1 MVKSKQTSA
10 ELTNTTLVRLQGFGY
25 TYKVVILSEVISSEL
40 LRKSFDDFV
49 CLKAFIVVVRRN
61 DIFLMISTEKR
72 LCGFL
77 PFLTSC
83 KVHKQLVLKPRR
95 KSCASWLYFVSPEMC
110 VRFQYCKN

>member
-77 PFLTSC
+77 LFLTSS
-83 KVHKQLVLKPRR
+83 KVHKQLVMKPRR
-95 KSCASWLYFVSPEMC
+95 RSRASWLYFVSPEMC
-110 VRFQYCKN
+110 VSFQYCRN

>member
-10 ELTNTTLVRLQGFGY
+10 ELTNTTLVRLQGFGC
-25 TYKVVILSEVISSEL
+25 TYKVVILSEVISLEL

-49 CLKAFIVVVRRN
+49 HLKAFIVVVRRN
-61 DIFLMISTEKR
+61 NIFLMISTEKR

-95 KSCASWLYFVSPEMC
+95 RSRALWLYFVSLEMC

>member
-1 MVKSKQTSA
+1 MVKSKETTA
-10 ELTNTTLVRLQGFGY
+10 ELTNRTLVRLQGSGY

-72 LCGFL
+72 LWFSAVCN
-77 PFLTSC
+77 
-83 KVHKQLVLKPRR
+83 VWQ
-95 KSCASWLYFVSPEMC
+95 SP
-110 VRFQYCKN
+110 QAIST